1 VKGATSGD
9 WQELLAVDLDC
20 DRDALRFTVR
30 QHGAGFC
37 HLGCRSCWGDD
48 RGLPRLA
55 RRLAVMRAADGA
67 AAVASNSARLLRDP
81 ALLAAKLREEA
92 AELAAPGA
100 DVVAEAADV
109 LYFTM
114 LRLAAAGVDLADV
127 EAELDRREWRVTRRA
142 CAAKESGS

>member
-30 QHGAGFC
+30 QHGAGHC

-55 RRLAVMRAADGA
+55 RRLAALRAADGVDA
-67 AAVASNSARLLRDP
+67 ASNSARLLREP
-81 ALLAAKLREEA
+81 PLLAAKLREEA
-92 AELAAPGA
+92 AELAAADA

-109 LYFTM
+109 LFFTM
-114 LRLAAAGVDLADV
+114 LRLAAAGVDLAAV
-127 EAELDRREWRVTRRA
+127 EAELDRRERRVTRRP
-142 CAAKESGS
+142 CASKEDGA